1 MLRLRDAIA
10 FLKTIWGALAGAAIL
25 FPGAVALL
33 GLPIAPEKSRIAL
46 WYPVLGSIF
55 AAFGLLLLLAY
66 GEQLKSLSWAR
77 RTAVRGVV
85 TAAFCVF
92 ALLSLRA
99 FLLDPVVA
107 RVYYDSQS
115 KVSVK
120 EQKGGG
126 VIMRQEIASDSLV
139 SSPSSPSAETSSE
152 RPDPLDVVALALFV
166 ATMTS
171 LAVGFGALGL
181 HSYIHDSTGAVASDE
196 S

>member
-152 RPDPLDVVALALFV
+152 RPDPLDVVAL
-166 ATMTS
+166 
-171 LAVGFGALGL
+171 GAFCCN
-181 HSYIHDSTGAVASDE
+181 YDE
-196 S
+196 SSGWLRGAWPSLVHP